1 MWLKIRLI
9 CNGGFVIFSH
19 GEYGYSTV
27 EINIILGNGFEIQEQ
42 NYVVWFQGSEMLL
55 EFDIRY
61 IVF

>member
-1 MWLKIRLI
+1 MWLTIRLI
-9 CNGGFVIFSH
+9 CNGGSVIFLH
-19 GEYGYSTV
+19 GEYGYSSV
-27 EINIILGNGFEIQEQ
+27 EINIILGNGFEIQGQ